1 MVQPPLSV
9 CLPERRSSVSDLV
22 ETHLSLVAHLV
33 HERLSKVPAHVS
45 RDELTSAGLL
55 ALVLSARNYEP
66 DRGVPFASFA
76 AIRIRGALLDELR
89 GMDWASRSVRCRA
102 RDVEA
107 VRGQLAAILERSPR
121 TDEVATAMRM
131 EARELDSLEADL
143 ARANVLSLQAFPPDS
158 MNDLPPESSD
168 GPESLILRR
177 EQLGY
182 LHDAVAELPDRL
194 RFVIDAYYFEHR
206 PMSDIAAEL
215 GVTQSRVSQMCTEA
229 LCLLRDGLNSQLDPG
244 ALRQAIQT
252 TRTAATRKAYFSAIA
267 GRGTLT
273 SRLAM
278 STPRGD
284 VVDRQRVA
292 HAKIA

>member
-1 MVQPPLSV
+1 MVQPPLP
-9 CLPERRSSVSDLV
+9 LGMPERRSTASDLV

-55 ALVLSARNYEP
+55 ALVLSARSYEP
-66 DRGVPFASFA
+66 DRGVPFANFA

-102 RDVEA
+102 RDVDA
-107 VRGQLAAILERSPR
+107 VRGQLAALLERSPR
-121 TDEVATAMRM
+121 TDEVATAMGM
-131 EARELDSLEADL
+131 EVRELDSLESDL

-158 MNDLPPESSD
+158 ISDLPPDSSD

-182 LHDAVAELPDRL
+182 LHDAVAELSDRL
-194 RFVIDAYYFEHR
+194 RFVVDAYFFEHR
-206 PMSDIAAEL
+206 QMSDIAAEL
-215 GVTQSRVSQMCTEA
+215 GVTQSRISQMCTEA
-229 LCLLRDGLNSQLDPG
+229 LCLLRDGLNSQLDPTAVG
-244 ALRQAIQT
+244 RPIQS
-252 TRTAATRKAYFSAIA
+252 TRTANARKAYFSAIA
-267 GRGTLT
+267 ARGTLT

-278 STPRGD
+278 STSRGD
-284 VVDRQRVA
+284 VMCRRPVVRAKVA
-292 HAKIA
+292 